1 MLVLTRK
8 TNETII
14 IAENIRVTIMAIHG
28 GKVRLAIEAPQE
40 IAILRE
46 ELVPR
51 PGQAP
56 RVSSPA
62 RRGQPVPTR
71 LEMPARNP
79 IPDRRDLQLSTERR
93 SCDVTPTTISRND
106 NCSLGN

>member
-8 TNETII
+8 INETII

-28 GKVRLAIEAPQE
+28 RKIRLAIEAPQE
-40 IAILRE
+40 VRSWE
-46 ELVPR
+46 ELVRR

-56 RVSSPA
+56 RVSSRA
-62 RRGQPVPTR
+62 RRGQPVPSR

-93 SCDVTPTTISRND
+93 S
-106 NCSLGN
+106 

>member
-8 TNETII
+8 INETIVI
-14 IAENIRVTIMAIHG
+14 GENIRVAIMDIHG
-28 GKVRLAIEAPQE
+28 RKVRLAIEAPQE
-40 IAILRE
+40 VAILRD
-46 ELVPR
+46 ELVRR

-71 LEMPARNP
+71 LEMPARNR
-79 IPDRRDLQLSTERR
+79 IPR
-93 SCDVTPTTISRND
+93 
-106 NCSLGN
+106 

>member
-8 TNETII
+8 INETII

-28 GKVRLAIEAPQE
+28 RKVRLAIEAPQE
-40 IAILRE
+40 VAILRE
-46 ELVPR
+46 ELVRR

-56 RVSSPA
+56 RVSSRA
-62 RRGQPVPTR
+62 RRGQPVPSR
-71 LEMPARNP
+71 LEMPARDP

-93 SCDVTPTTISRND
+93 S
-106 NCSLGN
+106 